1 MAAGPLPR
9 RMRGTLQERT
19 AVHFSK
25 RLFLEP
31 KHSSIGPGV
40 ATLTFPLSASGVSH
54 TDFLGVIFCFPSLRL
69 GYWKKNSSLYL
80 FSHR

>member
-1 MAAGPLPR
+1 
-9 RMRGTLQERT
+9 MRGTLQERT

-25 RLFLEP
+25 RPFLEP

-40 ATLTFPLSASGVSH
+40 ATLTFPLAASGVSH